1 MGISFDPAFFFY
13 EITVAL
19 SYIPV
24 VALLSVVPLAGGV
37 VLGTV
42 LALCRIYHIR
52 GWQRF
57 AQAYVTTLRSI
68 PLLLQMF
75 VAYFIT
81 KAIYDVLGLDQLT
94 LNKLGVVVIMLT
106 LDAAGFLSEGIRT
119 ALLSIEKGQYE
130 AGYSVGLGGVQV
142 IRHIVLPQSLP
153 VAIPIV
159 GSSFI
164 GIVKGSSAAYLLG
177 IIEVIQGTAMKTAG
191 NYRYLEAYCAAALV
205 YWAITILIERLT
217 GIAERQA
224 RLHMKGGAH

>member
-1 MGISFDPAFFFY
+1 MGISFSPSFFFY

-24 VALLSVVPLAGGV
+24 VTLLSLIPLLGGL
-37 VLGTV
+37 VLGTI
-42 LALCRIYHIR
+42 LALCRIYHVP

-57 AQAYVTTLRSI
+57 AQGYVVVLRSI

-81 KAIYDVLGLDQLT
+81 KAVYDVLGLNQLS
-94 LNKLGVVVIMLT
+94 LNKLWIVVFTLT
-106 LDAAGFLSEGIRT
+106 LDAAGFLSEGIRS
-119 ALLSIEKGQYE
+119 ALLAVERGQYE
-130 AGYSVGLGGVQV
+130 AGYSVGLTRFQV

-153 VAIPIV
+153 VAVPII

-177 IIEVIQGTAMKTAG
+177 IIEMIQGTEMKTAG
-191 NYRYLEAYCAAALV
+191 NYRYLEAYCAVALI
-205 YWAITILIERLT
+205 YWGITILIEQASRK
-217 GIAERQA
+217 IERKV
-224 RLHMKGGAH
+224 RRHMKGGVS